1 MKKVYTRTE
10 FEWNGYQYVAVPIA
24 WEDYAGPWEHAKGDA
39 TAQAAEKQQAM
50 FNTQLMKIFTQQFG
64 QQQDVL
70 KYLQGKM
77 QPMIDNPTGFSA
89 DAEAAMRTGAS
100 EQVAGQYQNAAK
112 ALANQRA
119 QRGDAGLPSG
129 VDAQIDAQVGNAA
142 AATGAQ
148 AQNDITLQ
156 NEQLKNANMWNAVN
170 ALSGVGAQFNPQSY
184 GSLYNQGAGNVAN
197 LSQAYTSSKQSQL
210 MGALGGVL
218 GGGLSGLMGNT
229 ALFGKKSGS

>member
-156 NEQLKNANMWNAVN
+156 NEQLKNTNMWNAVN

-197 LSQAYTSSKQSQL
+197 LSQAYNASKQSQL
-210 MGALGGVL
+210 MGVLGGVV
-218 GGGLSGLMGNT
+218 GGGIS
-229 ALFGKKSGS
+229 ALGSLYGAKKP